1 MLKNYFKIAVRNLL
15 RNKVFSFVNV
25 AGMAVG
31 LSSCLVIGLFVAN
44 ELMYDKFHSKHA
56 RIFRLVSDL
65 TTNNSTSN
73 IATTPAPWAPLLEAD
88 YPQIESSV
96 RILKDDRSLVGRQ
109 DQQKNF
115 ELVLFADPSVFKI
128 FDFPM
133 TSGNPARALSDPN
146 TAVLTT
152 TTAKRYF
159 GEEDPIGKALQV
171 ATPFGQELTVTI
183 TGITADVPQQSHFHY
198 NIILSIST
206 LGDISGFWSYHM
218 YHTYLLLKNPSDRS
232 QLEKMFPAFAEKYVN
247 HNPRADGQVKLF
259 LQPLTDIHL
268 RSQLAGDIEPNGN
281 ITYVYILS
289 GIALFILALAC
300 FNFMNLSTAQSLLR
314 GKEVGLR
321 KTVGA
326 NQRQLISQFLG
337 EAIILMVLAAFLAV
351 IITQAVLPFF
361 NLVSQRQLNIST
373 LLDPFIV
380 FIILLFLLIIAV
392 IAGLYPSLVLS
403 AFKPADVLKGKF
415 HKSTGGNGLR
425 KTLVTIQFAV
435 SIILV
440 ACTIILY
447 SQLDFLKN
455 KDLGFDR
462 SHVMIMTIPRGSYG
476 DIITTFENTLKA
488 NTSVVSASASSSVP
502 ADHIPINLVRPEGS
516 ANKESRSMEMLFV
529 DHGFIKTTGMQVVA
543 GRDFSE
549 QFVTDPQEAFII
561 NEQAVKELGWKSPQ
575 DALGKK
581 FEWVLPDA
589 VLKSGKIIGVI
600 KDINFRPLNFK
611 IQPLVIHIQPN
622 RLQYV
627 YVRFQPGRVDE
638 NIKMLETQFKATFPS
653 QPFEFTFLDQTI
665 QRLYENEQ
673 RLGKIF
679 TYGSVLTIIIAS
691 LGIFALSTHSAKQRV
706 KEVGIRKVLGA
717 NTGDILKLSSKEF
730 LTLVLLANLIAWPIA
745 WYMMSKGLEAYAYRI
760 DMHWTVFAV
769 SGLLVLSVAMITVS
783 FEAIKASLSNPVDSL
798 RNE

>member
-1 MLKNYFKIAVRNLL
+1 
-15 RNKVFSFVNV
+15 
-25 AGMAVG
+25 
-31 LSSCLVIGLFVAN
+31 
-44 ELMYDKFHSKHA
+44 
-56 RIFRLVSDL
+56 
-65 TTNNSTSN
+65 
-73 IATTPAPWAPLLEAD
+73 
-88 YPQIESSV
+88 
-96 RILKDDRSLVGRQ
+96 
-109 DQQKNF
+109 
-115 ELVLFADPSVFKI
+115 
-128 FDFPM
+128 
-133 TSGNPARALSDPN
+133 
-146 TAVLTT
+146 
-152 TTAKRYF
+152 
-159 GEEDPIGKALQV
+159 
-171 ATPFGQELTVTI
+171 
-183 TGITADVPQQSHFHY
+183 
-198 NIILSIST
+198 
-206 LGDISGFWSYHM
+206 
-218 YHTYLLLKNPSDRS
+218 
-232 QLEKMFPAFAEKYVN
+232 
-247 HNPRADGQVKLF
+247 
-259 LQPLTDIHL
+259 
-268 RSQLAGDIEPNGN
+268 
-281 ITYVYILS
+281 
-289 GIALFILALAC
+289 
-300 FNFMNLSTAQSLLR
+300 
-314 GKEVGLR
+314 
-321 KTVGA
+321 
-326 NQRQLISQFLG
+326 
-337 EAIILMVLAAFLAV
+337 
-351 IITQAVLPFF
+351 
-361 NLVSQRQLNIST
+361 
-373 LLDPFIV
+373 
-380 FIILLFLLIIAV
+380 
-392 IAGLYPSLVLS
+392 
-403 AFKPADVLKGKF
+403 
-415 HKSTGGNGLR
+415 
-425 KTLVTIQFAV
+425 VTIQFAV